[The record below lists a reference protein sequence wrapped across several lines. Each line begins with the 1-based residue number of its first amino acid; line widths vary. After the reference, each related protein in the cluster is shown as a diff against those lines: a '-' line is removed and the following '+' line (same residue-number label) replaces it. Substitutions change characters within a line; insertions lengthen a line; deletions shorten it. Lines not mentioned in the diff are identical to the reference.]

1 MSIELAGKLRCGG
14 GGEFKSDSQLGWRA
28 DYGRNRSEVGKSACL
43 FFFIIDHFSFS
54 PQKKCKFKFTSYFK
68 IKNVVY

>member
-43 FFFIIDHFSFS
+43 FFF
-54 PQKKCKFKFTSYFK
+54 Y
-68 IKNVVY
+68 Y